1 MALWQIISHE
11 YRKYVFTRG
20 FLLFLLIIPVSVLFG
35 AGASLLNA
43 ATQPVRAFTVID
55 QTGLYGEAVDSV
67 LADRRARRAL
77 SAWDAYVTGLS
88 VTREDAFDLPYPFDP
103 DDEAN
108 AARRDAFAA
117 AGGIAAANAALRSQL
132 PEGTPPAEAPRE
144 TIVRVAP
151 PDGVPTN
158 DLVAAAD
165 ALRPYLNGD
174 RRLEGADGDATELF
188 AALLIPADFGAEGAE
203 AQFWTQNLA
212 DESIRGDLRRA
223 LTAALKRTAYKSEGL
238 DQIVVRRIEAIRAP
252 LATFKSDSETGE
264 EAGAAEFLATYLPL
278 GLAYILLVM
287 IMSVGG
293 MLLTSTVEEKSNKI
307 VEVLLSSVTA
317 TQLMAGKLIGL
328 MLVGVTAPLLFLTA
342 GLIATAIGLTQV
354 APDGT
359 AAEVLGGLWDVLFG
373 SPLLPLFFL
382 CFVLGYVLFA
392 SLYLAVGAMS
402 ESIQDAQ
409 SFVGPLTI
417 LLVLPLPFLGQAVQ
431 DPNGTVMRILTWV
444 PIYTPYALMMRIN
457 NDPPFW
463 EMAGALAML
472 VAFTGLVLFFMG
484 RIYRNGVLSSG
495 GAPKLKDAVKLA
507 RAG

>member
-11 YRKYVFTRG
+11 YRKYVFTKG
-20 FLLFLLIIPVSVLFG
+20 FLLFLAIIPLSAAFG

-55 QTGLYGEAVDSV
+55 QTGLYGEAVDRV
-67 LADRRARRAL
+67 LADRTARRAL

-88 VTREDAFDLPYPFDP
+88 ITQEGAFDLAYPFDP
-103 DDEAN
+103 GDEAGP
-108 AARRDAFAA
+108 ARRDAFVE
-117 AGGIAAANAALRSQL
+117 AGGIEAANAAISGQI
-132 PEGTPPAEAPRE
+132 PTGTPPAEAPRE
-144 TIVRVAP
+144 TLVRVAP
-151 PDGVPTN
+151 PAGVPTD
-158 DLVAAAD
+158 DLQAAAD

-174 RRLEGADGDATELF
+174 AQLSGADATDLF
-188 AALLIPADFGAEGAE
+188 AALLIPQGFEAGGAD

-212 DESIRGDLRRA
+212 DTELAGDLRRA
-223 LTAALKRTAYKSEGL
+223 LTAALKRTAYEAEGL
-238 DQIVVRRIEAIRAP
+238 DQGVVRQVETIRAP
-252 LATFKSDSETGE
+252 FATFKSDSETNE
-264 EAGAAEFLATYLPL
+264 EVGAADFLATYLPL

-307 VEVLLSSVTA
+307 VEVLLSSVSA

-328 MLVGVTAPLLFLTA
+328 MLVGMTAPALFIGA
-342 GLIATAIGLTQV
+342 GLIATLVGLSQV
-354 APDGT
+354 RPDGDG
-359 AAEVLGGLWDVLFG
+359 AEILAGLWDVLFG

-382 CFVLGYVLFA
+382 CFALGYILFA
-392 SLYLAVGAMS
+392 SIYLAVGALS

-431 DPNGTVMRILTWV
+431 DPNGVVMRILTWV
-444 PIYTPYALMMRIN
+444 PIYTPYAVMMRIN

-463 EMAGALAML
+463 EMVGAIAML
-472 VAFTGLVLFFMG
+472 TVFTSLVLFFMG

-495 GAPKLKDAVKLA
+495 GAPKVKDALRLA
-507 RAG
+507 RSS

>member
-1 MALWQIISHE
+1 M
-11 YRKYVFTRG
+11 G
-20 FLLFLLIIPVSVLFG
+20 
-35 AGASLLNA
+35 
-43 ATQPVRAFTVID
+43 
-55 QTGLYGEAVDSV
+55 
-67 LADRRARRAL
+67 
-77 SAWDAYVTGLS
+77 VTLS
-88 VTREDAFDLPYPFDP
+88 VTGS
-103 DDEAN
+103 
-108 AARRDAFAA
+108 RDGNSRTSQLQPGSPATNERSAGA
-117 AGGIAAANAALRSQL
+117 VGAGGGGGGGGGGGAGSDGGGGVVRGTADRVPS
-132 PEGTPPAEAPRE
+132 GTPPAEAPRE

-151 PDGVPTN
+151 PQGVPTD
-158 DLVAAAD
+158 DLAAAAD
-165 ALRPYLNGD
+165 ALRPYLIGD
-174 RRLEGADGDATELF
+174 RTLAGWDGDGGREGREGPRELF
-188 AALLIPADFGAEGAE
+188 AALLIPQGFGAEGEE

-212 DESIRGDLRRA
+212 DEGIKSDLRDA
-223 LTAALKRTAYKSEGL
+223 LTAALKRTAYERQGL
-238 DQIVVRRIEAIRAP
+238 DQAVVRRVETIRAP

-264 EAGAAEFLATYLPL
+264 EAGPAEFLALYLPL

-307 VEVLLSSVTA
+307 VEVLLSSVSA

-328 MLVGVTAPLLFLTA
+328 MLVGVTAPALFLTA
-342 GLIATAIGLTQV
+342 GLIGTAVGLSQV
-354 APDGT
+354 APDGE
-359 AAEVLGGLWDVLFG
+359 AAEVLAGLWDVLFG

-409 SFVGPLTI
+409 SFVGPMTI

-431 DPNGTVMRILTWV
+431 DPNGVVMRILTWV

-495 GAPKLKDAVKLA
+495 GAPKLKDAVRLA
-507 RAG
+507 RSG